1 MGWCGFHFSLGWCQE
16 IQPPKSRWP
25 WPCGAYVLGGR
36 QILTLFTHSLCISK
50 ESVKK
55 TSHSVY
61 CKYEGIQGGKS
72 EVCLMLQGREP
83 PLLSWFS
90 GAHPE
95 AAGKLPGATS
105 ACNPNVGAP
114 QEAHLG
120 IASGL
125 MSAHL
130 SGCSTSEAQ
139 CLSFSSTD
147 HVSHQCLNGQL

>member
-1 MGWCGFHFSLGWCQE
+1 MMWIPFQFRLMSGDTATQVKVALTMWSL
-16 IQPPKSRWP
+16 RF
-25 WPCGAYVLGGR
+25 GR
-36 QILTLFTHSLCISK
+36 KTDINTIYTHSLCISK

-83 PLLSWFS
+83 PLMSWFS
-90 GAHPE
+90 GAYLE
-95 AAGKLPGATS
+95 ATGKLPGATS
-105 ACNPNVGAP
+105 ACNPDVGAP

-125 MSAHL
+125 TSAHL
-130 SGCSTSEAQ
+130 SGCSTSGAQ